1 MKKSSLILGL
11 VVSNI
16 FLFGNYMSGYEKNY
30 SFLEPVDMV
39 QSVIDN
45 RNNFAEVSKFSA
57 NKKTAQHNFSVLK
70 NTQMVDA
77 HKADDKR
84 MTCTYKSQTNNVID
98 AYFVKNKA
106 NWKLINFTNSK
117 HQKLNRKV
125 KQVYELYESENCFNR
140 FADSFEAVY
149 PNTAL
154 ELVGREAQVEDI
166 VVKKKNRLFDAHFN
180 LSYLPLNQYKKSGWY
195 VSNITLSPSAK
206 KAINKN
212 RKVATKKQGFFLRE
226 VTPALPN
233 ARLVHT
239 SDRKGVLL
247 DTKPM
252 ANLTK
257 MVCSNHT
264 DQGFIRL
271 VFNLDRKQHIR
282 KTFAQDR
289 FNHKLIRF
297 NVNSKKAQIEQ
308 KSCPFLRVDSSYRLG
323 LDLRAF
329 KERIVD
335 VKYGT
340 LKDKKKSYLDLYY

>member
-1 MKKSSLILGL
+1 MRKSLILGL
-11 VVSNI
+11 VVSSG
-16 FLFGNYMSGYEKNY
+16 FLFGNDMSGYEENY

-57 NKKTAQHNFSVLK
+57 NEKTAKHNFSMLK
-70 NTQMVDA
+70 NTQMIDA
-77 HKADDKR
+77 HRADKTR
-84 MTCTYKSQTNNVID
+84 MTCTYKSQTNNFINAV
-98 AYFVKNKA
+98 FVKNKTH
-106 NWKLINFTNSK
+106 WKLTKLTNSK

-125 KQVYELYESENCFNR
+125 KIFYEDYESENCFNG

-154 ELVGREAQVEDI
+154 ELAGREAQVEGI
-166 VVKKKNRLFDAHFN
+166 VVKKKNQLFDAHFN
-180 LSYLPLNQYKKSGWY
+180 LSYLSLNPYRKSGWY
-195 VSNITLSPSAK
+195 VSNITLSPSTK
-206 KAINKN
+206 KVIDKN
-212 RKVATKKQGFFLRE
+212 RKVATQKQGFFLRE

-239 SDRKGVLL
+239 ANRNGVILE
-247 DTKPM
+247 TTPM

-257 MVCSNHT
+257 LSCANHT
-264 DQGFIRL
+264 KKRFIRL
-271 VFNLDRKQHIR
+271 VFNLDREENIR

-297 NVNSKKAQIEQ
+297 NVNSKKAKIAQ

-323 LDLRAF
+323 LDLKDF
-329 KERIVD
+329 KKRIVK
-335 VKYGT
+335 VQYGAT
-340 LKDKKKSYLDLYY
+340 KDKKKTYLDLYY